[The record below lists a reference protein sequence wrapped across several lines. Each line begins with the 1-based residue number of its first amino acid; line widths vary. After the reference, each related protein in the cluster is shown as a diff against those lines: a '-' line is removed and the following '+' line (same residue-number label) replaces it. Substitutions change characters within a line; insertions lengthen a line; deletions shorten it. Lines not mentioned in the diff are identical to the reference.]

1 MPGGNIQEGF
11 LGAGAGV
18 GGPELVSRTDRFDS
32 EGGRTGIPGRRISP
46 TTHCA
51 SPQAPSLPT
60 WTRTATLSL
69 TLVSSDSLQW
79 GHPLS
84 PDVGTSATSKA
95 GQLGGA
101 GPDGLGPSFPVGSR
115 SPAFSVT
122 ADRPITQ
129 QPAGLVS
136 MQSISK

>member
-51 SPQAPSLPT
+51 SPPLPT
-60 WTRTATLSL
+60 GPEPAHLDT
-69 TLVSSDSLQW
+69 D
-79 GHPLS
+79 GHPLPYS
-84 PDVGTSATSKA
+84 GVFRLPSMGTPPFPGRGNLCHIQGRTAW
-95 GQLGGA
+95 GRGA
-101 GPDGLGPSFPVGSR
+101 
-115 SPAFSVT
+115 
-122 ADRPITQ
+122 
-129 QPAGLVS
+129 
-136 MQSISK
+136 